1 MRPEEK
7 NKPGT

>member
-7 NKPGT
+7 

>member
-7 NKPGT
+7 KVA